1 MGTNCYCNIPTELGS
16 IHVPPLDKT
25 EDVSNNNIKNDESIP
40 QEAYNRLFTIKKNE
54 LKTVPSNVEQKE
66 NENNDNKIINLEDN
80 NDIDNNNE
88 NNNKNNNNANNKEE
102 KIKEMFEK
110 GLKVVSK
117 EITEEE
123 FSSLIDQKI
132 KSIEY
137 NLQPIN
143 DNEKKK
149 YCENK
154 EKNIIFKPPLVFNKS
169 NIKYYGSWNPITMKK
184 EGWGILIDQDGNKYE
199 GGWENDMI
207 NGYGRL
213 ISINGDYYEGGIKS
227 GAFEG
232 SGIFY
237 SNERKMMYK
246 GEFKNNLFEGKGE
259 HAFENNEDKFKYE
272 GMFKEGKREGKGKFI
287 FGDGIIYEGDFSNDK
302 FDGEGSFKWNDGREY
317 KGYWKD
323 NQING
328 KGKFSWNK
336 DTWYEGDYIDNRRE
350 GFGTYHFGENKY
362 YEGKWRNNLPHGEGK
377 YCENGKIIEGLFR
390 FGKIIRKKSVKK
402 L

>member
-1 MGTNCYCNIPTELGS
+1 MGNNCYCNIPTESGN

-40 QEAYNRLFTIKKNE
+40 QEAYNRIFTIKKNE
-54 LKTVPSNVEQKE
+54 LKSVPSNVEE
-66 NENNDNKIINLEDN
+66 NENNDNNIINLEN
-80 NDIDNNNE
+80 FNDIDNNNDK
-88 NNNKNNNNANNKEE
+88 NKKNNKED
-102 KIKEMFEK
+102 KVKEMFDK

-132 KSIEY
+132 KNIEN

-154 EKNIIFKPPLVFNKS
+154 EKSFIFKPPLVFNKT
-169 NIKYYGSWNPITMKK
+169 NIKYFGSWNPIIMKK
-184 EGWGILIDQDGNKYE
+184 EGWGILVDQDGNKYE

-213 ISINGDYYEGGIKS
+213 ISINGDYYEGEIKS
-227 GAFEG
+227 GVFEG
-232 SGIFY
+232 NGIFY
-237 SNERKMMYK
+237 SNESKMIYK
-246 GEFKNNLFEGKGE
+246 GEFKNNLFEGRGE
-259 HAFENNEDKFKYE
+259 QIFEDGEVKLKYE

-287 FGDGIIYEGDFSNDK
+287 FGDGSIYEGDFSNDR
-302 FDGEGSFKWNDGREY
+302 FDGEGSFKWNNGREY
-317 KGYWKD
+317 KGHWKD

-328 KGKFSWNK
+328 KGNFSWNK
-336 DTWYEGDYIDNRRE
+336 DTWYEGDYKDNRRE

-390 FGKIIRKKSVKK
+390 FGKIIRKNNGKK
-402 L
+402 K